1 MKSILPLF
9 FLLSTSF
16 AHAAEWT
23 QADTARE
30 VTYQVIA
37 AMDWMQTR
45 YISKHH
51 ATTLCGPNLPGCVV
65 PSRDCGF
72 YPRRVAVWFPDRSIC
87 SPMC

>member
-37 AMDWMQTR
+37 AMDC
-45 YISKHH
+45 
-51 ATTLCGPNLPGCVV
+51 AG
-65 PSRDCGF
+65 
-72 YPRRVAVWFPDRSIC
+72 ARSL
-87 SPMC
+87 SVHPVSLLVQLVLDPAQR